1 MQRLD
6 PRCTFSSPPG
16 MQCDSGEGAGVI
28 CDIRDPVVVA
38 MEQVSTY
45 KYKYKYKYKYRFVS
59 SRVSPTLEFP

>member
-1 MQRLD
+1 MAINYD

-28 CDIRDPVVVA
+28 CDIRDPTLVA

-45 KYKYKYKYKYRFVS
+45 K
-59 SRVSPTLEFP
+59 